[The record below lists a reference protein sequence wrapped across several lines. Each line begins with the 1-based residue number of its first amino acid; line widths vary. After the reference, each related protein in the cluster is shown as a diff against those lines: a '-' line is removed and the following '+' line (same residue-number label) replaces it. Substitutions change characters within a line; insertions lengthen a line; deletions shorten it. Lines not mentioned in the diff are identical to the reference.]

1 MFRNHYFAMR
11 HGESVPNVR
20 GVILSHLEEGKKE
33 ENTLTKNGEE
43 QARASAREAK
53 AHGLLDEDTIIYSS
67 PFSRCRKTAE
77 IAREVLGV
85 PDGIVFDD
93 RLRERWFGNWEGT
106 GNANYKKVWDSDAR
120 DANHHNDNAEST
132 AEVTARVSDLIHD
145 LEETYSG
152 RKILL
157 VSHGDALQILQAFFE
172 GVPSSAH
179 RGLKHLAVAE
189 IRMMN

>member
-1 MFRNHYFAMR
+1 MR